1 MIEKLR
7 AIEERFD
14 ELTAMLVDPDCLA
27 DRGKWQK
34 LAVEHSEYEPIMQL
48 YGQYKKLLAD
58 IDGCEEIISAEED
71 EELVELAKADVA
83 ALKERQTQL
92 EGEIKKMLLPADPDD
107 NKNVIIEI
115 RAGAGGEEAGLFG
128 AVLQRMYMRFAER
141 MRWKSEQL
149 SINETDLGGI
159 KESVFMIS
167 GKGAFSLLKYESG
180 VHRVQR
186 VPQTESQ
193 GRIHTS
199 TVTVAVLPEVKDVDV
214 EINEKDLKIDYYRS
228 SGAGGQHVN
237 KTESAVR
244 ITHIPTG
251 IVVECQNE
259 RSQIKN
265 RESAMQVLK
274 ARLYDHYRSLQE
286 SEYAQNR
293 RMQVGTGDRSER
305 IRTYNYPQ
313 GRVTDHRI
321 GMTLYSLDAFLDGD
335 IGEMIEALREADMAE
350 RLKSEN

>member
-1 MIEKLR
+1 
-7 AIEERFD
+7 
-14 ELTAMLVDPDCLA
+14 
-27 DRGKWQK
+27 
-34 LAVEHSEYEPIMQL
+34 MQL

-92 EGEIKKMLLPADPDD
+92 EGEMKKLLLPADPDD

-335 IGEMIEALREADMAE
+335 IGEMIEALCEADMAE

>member
-1 MIEKLR
+1 MTEKLAAMEAR
-7 AIEERFD
+7 YN
-14 ELTAMLVDPDCLA
+14 ELTAMLADPAVLA
-27 DRGKWQK
+27 DRAKWQS
-34 LAVEHSEYEPIMQL
+34 LAVEHSEYEPIMEL
-48 YGQYKKLLAD
+48 YGRYKKVREDLT
-58 IDGCEEIISAEED
+58 GCTEIIKSGED
-71 EELVELAKADVA
+71 KELAEIARAEA
-83 ALKERQTQL
+83 AQL
-92 EGEIKKMLLPADPDD
+92 EEQEKELEEQIKVQLLPADPDD

-149 SINETDLGGI
+149 SVNETDLGGI
-159 KESVFMIS
+159 KESVFMIT
-167 GKGAFSLLKYESG
+167 GKGAFSRLKYESG

-244 ITHIPTG
+244 ITHIPTS

-335 IGEMIEALREADMAE
+335 IGEMTDALIEADRSAK
-350 RLKSEN
+350 LKSEN

>member
-1 MIEKLR
+1 MDDMVELRCKYCGAPLDRKDIESDSPYITCPSCGTTQQRLDARKYMEQMMGQIQSWI
-7 AIEERFD
+7 AKTIPGGF
-14 ELTAMLVDPDCLA
+14 AMGSVDNVDPVA
-27 DRGKWQK
+27 R
-34 LAVEHSEYEPIMQL
+34 HSIY
-48 YGQYKKLLAD
+48 
-58 IDGCEEIISAEED
+58 
-71 EELVELAKADVA
+71 V
-83 ALKERQTQL
+83 
-92 EGEIKKMLLPADPDD
+92 
-107 NKNVIIEI
+107 N
-115 RAGAGGEEAGLFG
+115 
-128 AVLQRMYMRFAER
+128 
-141 MRWKSEQL
+141 
-149 SINETDLGGI
+149 
-159 KESVFMIS
+159 SV
-167 GKGAFSLLKYESG
+167 KP
-180 VHRVQR
+180 R
-186 VPQTESQ
+186 
-193 GRIHTS
+193 
-199 TVTVAVLPEVKDVDV
+199 VDV

>member
-1 MIEKLR
+1 M
-7 AIEERFD
+7 
-14 ELTAMLVDPDCLA
+14 
-27 DRGKWQK
+27 
-34 LAVEHSEYEPIMQL
+34 
-48 YGQYKKLLAD
+48 KK
-58 IDGCEEIISAEED
+58 C
-71 EELVELAKADVA
+71 
-83 ALKERQTQL
+83 
-92 EGEIKKMLLPADPDD
+92 LLPADPDD

-193 GRIHTS
+193 GRSHTS

-251 IVVECQNE
+251 IVVECQHE

>member
-1 MIEKLR
+1 MTEKLAAMEAR
-7 AIEERFD
+7 YN
-14 ELTAMLVDPDCLA
+14 ELTAMLADPAVLA
-27 DRGKWQK
+27 DRAKWQS
-34 LAVEHSEYEPIMQL
+34 LAVEHSEYEPVMEL
-48 YGQYKKLLAD
+48 YGRYKKVRED
-58 IDGCEEIISAEED
+58 IEGCAQIIKSGED
-71 EELVELAKADVA
+71 KELAEIAKAEA
-83 ALKERQTQL
+83 AQL
-92 EGEIKKMLLPADPDD
+92 EEQEKELEEQIKVQLLPADPDD

-149 SINETDLGGI
+149 SVNETDLGGI
-159 KESVFMIS
+159 KESVFMIT
-167 GKGAFSLLKYESG
+167 GKGAFSRLKYESG

-321 GMTLYSLDAFLDGD
+321 GKTLYSLDAFLDGD
-335 IGEMIEALREADMAE
+335 IGEMTEALIEADRSAK
-350 RLKSEN
+350 LKSEN

>member
-1 MIEKLR
+1 MTEKLAAMEAR
-7 AIEERFD
+7 YN
-14 ELTAMLVDPDCLA
+14 ELTAMLADPAVIA
-27 DRGKWQK
+27 DRAKWQS
-34 LAVEHSEYEPIMQL
+34 LAVEHSEYEPVMEL
-48 YGQYKKLLAD
+48 YGRYKKVRED
-58 IDGCEEIISAEED
+58 IEGCAQIIKSGED
-71 EELVELAKADVA
+71 KELAEIAKAEA
-83 ALKERQTQL
+83 AQL
-92 EGEIKKMLLPADPDD
+92 EEQEKELEEQIKVQLLPADPDD

-149 SINETDLGGI
+149 SVNETDLGGI
-159 KESVFMIS
+159 KESVFMIT
-167 GKGAFSLLKYESG
+167 GKGAFSRLKYESG

-335 IGEMIEALREADMAE
+335 IGEMTEALIEADRSAK
-350 RLKSEN
+350 LKSEN

>member
-1 MIEKLR
+1 MTEKLAAMEAR
-7 AIEERFD
+7 YN
-14 ELTAMLVDPDCLA
+14 ELTAMLADPAVIA
-27 DRGKWQK
+27 DRAKWQS
-34 LAVEHSEYEPIMQL
+34 LAVEHSEYEPVMEL
-48 YGQYKKLLAD
+48 YGRYKKVREDLE
-58 IDGCEEIISAEED
+58 GCAQIIKSGED
-71 EELVELAKADVA
+71 KELAEIAKAEA
-83 ALKERQTQL
+83 AQL
-92 EGEIKKMLLPADPDD
+92 EEQEKELEEQIKVQLLPADPDD

-149 SINETDLGGI
+149 SVNETDLGGI
-159 KESVFMIS
+159 KESVFMIT
-167 GKGAFSLLKYESG
+167 GKGAFSRLKYESG

-335 IGEMIEALREADMAE
+335 IGEMTEALIEADRSAK
-350 RLKSEN
+350 LKSEN

>member
-1 MIEKLR
+1 
-7 AIEERFD
+7 
-14 ELTAMLVDPDCLA
+14 
-27 DRGKWQK
+27 
-34 LAVEHSEYEPIMQL
+34 MQL

>member
-1 MIEKLR
+1 MTEKLAAMEAR
-7 AIEERFD
+7 YN
-14 ELTAMLVDPDCLA
+14 ELTAMLADPAVLA
-27 DRGKWQK
+27 DRAKWQS
-34 LAVEHSEYEPIMQL
+34 LAVEHSEYEPVMEL
-48 YGQYKKLLAD
+48 YGRYKKVREDLA
-58 IDGCEEIISAEED
+58 GCTEIIKSGED
-71 EELVELAKADVA
+71 KELAEIARAEA
-83 ALKERQTQL
+83 AQL
-92 EGEIKKMLLPADPDD
+92 EEQEKELEEQIKVQLLPADPDD

-149 SINETDLGGI
+149 SVNETDLGGI
-159 KESVFMIS
+159 KESVFMIT
-167 GKGAFSLLKYESG
+167 GKGAFSRLKYESG

-335 IGEMIEALREADMAE
+335 IGEMTDALIEADRSAK
-350 RLKSEN
+350 LKSEN

>member
-1 MIEKLR
+1 MTEKLAAMEAR
-7 AIEERFD
+7 YN
-14 ELTAMLVDPDCLA
+14 ELTAMLADPAVLA
-27 DRGKWQK
+27 YRAKWQS
-34 LAVEHSEYEPIMQL
+34 LAVEHSEYEPVMEL
-48 YGQYKKLLAD
+48 YGRCKKVREDLA
-58 IDGCEEIISAEED
+58 GCMEIIKSGED
-71 EELVELAKADVA
+71 KELAEIAKAEA
-83 ALKERQTQL
+83 AQL
-92 EGEIKKMLLPADPDD
+92 EEQEKELEEQIKVQLLPADPDD

-149 SINETDLGGI
+149 SVNETDLGGI
-159 KESVFMIS
+159 KESVFMIT
-167 GKGAFSLLKYESG
+167 GKGAFSRLKYESG

>member
-1 MIEKLR
+1 MTEKLAAMEAR
-7 AIEERFD
+7 YN
-14 ELTAMLVDPDCLA
+14 ELTAMLADPAVIA
-27 DRGKWQK
+27 DRAKWQS
-34 LAVEHSEYEPIMQL
+34 LAVEHSEYEPVMEL
-48 YGQYKKLLAD
+48 YGRYKKVREDLE
-58 IDGCEEIISAEED
+58 GCAQIIKSGED
-71 EELVELAKADVA
+71 KELVEIAKAEA
-83 ALKERQTQL
+83 AQL
-92 EGEIKKMLLPADPDD
+92 EEQEKELEEQIKVQLLPADPDD

-149 SINETDLGGI
+149 SVNETDLGGI
-159 KESVFMIS
+159 KESVFMIT
-167 GKGAFSLLKYESG
+167 GKGAFSRLKYESG

-335 IGEMIEALREADMAE
+335 IGEMTEALIEADRSAK
-350 RLKSEN
+350 LKSEN

>member
-14 ELTAMLVDPDCLA
+14 ELTAMLADPDCLA

-92 EGEIKKMLLPADPDD
+92 EGEMKKMLLPADPDD

-167 GKGAFSLLKYESG
+167 GKGA
-180 VHRVQR
+180 
-186 VPQTESQ
+186 
-193 GRIHTS
+193 
-199 TVTVAVLPEVKDVDV
+199 
-214 EINEKDLKIDYYRS
+214 
-228 SGAGGQHVN
+228 
-237 KTESAVR
+237 
-244 ITHIPTG
+244 
-251 IVVECQNE
+251 
-259 RSQIKN
+259 
-265 RESAMQVLK
+265 
-274 ARLYDHYRSLQE
+274 
-286 SEYAQNR
+286 
-293 RMQVGTGDRSER
+293 
-305 IRTYNYPQ
+305 
-313 GRVTDHRI
+313 
-321 GMTLYSLDAFLDGD
+321 
-335 IGEMIEALREADMAE
+335 
-350 RLKSEN
+350 

>member
-1 MIEKLR
+1 MTEKLAAMEAR
-7 AIEERFD
+7 YN
-14 ELTAMLVDPDCLA
+14 ELTAMLADPAVLA
-27 DRGKWQK
+27 DRAKWQS
-34 LAVEHSEYEPIMQL
+34 LAVEHSEYEPVMEL
-48 YGQYKKLLAD
+48 YGRYKKVRED
-58 IDGCEEIISAEED
+58 IEGCAQIIKSGED
-71 EELVELAKADVA
+71 KELAEIAKAEA
-83 ALKERQTQL
+83 AQL
-92 EGEIKKMLLPADPDD
+92 EEQEKELEEQIKVQLLPADPDD

-149 SINETDLGGI
+149 SVNETDLGGI
-159 KESVFMIS
+159 KESVFMIT
-167 GKGAFSLLKYESG
+167 GKGAFSRLKYESG

-335 IGEMIEALREADMAE
+335 IGEMTEALIEADRSAK
-350 RLKSEN
+350 LKSEN